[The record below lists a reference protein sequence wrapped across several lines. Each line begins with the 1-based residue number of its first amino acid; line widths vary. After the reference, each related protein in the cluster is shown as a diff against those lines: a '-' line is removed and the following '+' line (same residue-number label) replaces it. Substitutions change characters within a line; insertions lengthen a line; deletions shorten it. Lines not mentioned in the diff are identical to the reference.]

1 MPCSYSPWPK
11 VMGQVFSKETGYSP
25 YAWIGVGQHEQSGED
40 AGSEKST
47 AGLGTLKS
55 YKAKST

>member
-1 MPCSYSPWPK
+1 
-11 VMGQVFSKETGYSP
+11 MGQVFSKETGYSP